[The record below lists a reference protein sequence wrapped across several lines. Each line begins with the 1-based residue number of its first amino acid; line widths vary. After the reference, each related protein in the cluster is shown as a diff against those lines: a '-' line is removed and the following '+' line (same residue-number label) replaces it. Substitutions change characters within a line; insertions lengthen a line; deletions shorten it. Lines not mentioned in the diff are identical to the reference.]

1 MAVKHEFKIEILSDE
16 VNENFR
22 HMPIDSFITIDREQ
36 ARDYLYKAFKD
47 NKSVNLYVDGYCLWK
62 RID

>member
-22 HMPIDSFITIDREQ
+22 HMPIDSFTTINKEQ

-47 NKSVNLYVDGYCLWK
+47 NKWN
-62 RID
+62 